1 MSTTVTKVLRLVL
14 LFFLIFAIVSLLKN
28 TVGLVE
34 KGLVVRKEQKGL
46 EQLKRENQQLRAW
59 LDYVKTDD
67 FLEQEARNDLGLT
80 KEESVLILPEG
91 ILGQGEKID
100 DALGE
105 LSPWRQWREL
115 FF

>member
-1 MSTTVTKVLRLVL
+1 MSTIVTKTLKYVL
-14 LFFLIFAIVSLLKN
+14 LFFLIFVIVSLLEN

-34 KGLVVRKEQKGL
+34 KGLVVRKEKGKL
-46 EQLKRENQQLRAW
+46 EQLRAENQQLRAR

-67 FLEQEARNDLGLT
+67 FLEQEARNNLGLT

-91 ILGQGEKID
+91 VLGQEKIAED
-100 DALGE
+100 TSGKP
-105 LSPWRQWREL
+105 SPWRQWWEL